1 MGNTKRSHKRLKAMA
16 KRPGA
21 GRRADLLSE
30 DEERQLL
37 EQGFVVLP
45 YSTSGKAFMRKDSGE
60 ALIDEVLA
68 SGVNIFNNEM
78 GNSKGGDGTRLQK
91 VMDMAGP
98 HGVAASRIAKRLIRT
113 FPFLVPG
120 KAAFLVST
128 AHGHDQ
134 LPHADIADISDPV
147 LRSSILEKNQVPL
160 AVVLT
165 FNQPGHLNVWPGSHE
180 IVWAED
186 EKEDGS
192 EDGSEDMNQHIDKAI
207 KKGDDEVCVGRR
219 IEIPPYHALVFRQ
232 DLVHAGTAYESDSL
246 RMHFYLNIAGHVIA
260 EDATLPVDETY
271 FVMQQ
276 PS

>member
-78 GNSKGGDGTRLQK
+78 GNSMGGDGTRLQK

-120 KAAFLVST
+120 KAAFLST
-128 AHGHDQ
+128 AHDHDQ
-134 LPHADIADISDPV
+134 LPHTDIADISDPV
-147 LRSSILEKNQVPL
+147 LRASVFEKGQVPL

-165 FNQPGHLNVWPGSHE
+165 FSQPGHLNSGPAATKSSGPTT
-180 IVWAED
+180 
-186 EKEDGS
+186 
-192 EDGSEDMNQHIDKAI
+192 
-207 KKGDDEVCVGRR
+207 RR
-219 IEIPPYHALVFRQ
+219 
-232 DLVHAGTAYESDSL
+232 TAT
-246 RMHFYLNIAGHVIA
+246 RT
-260 EDATLPVDETY
+260 ATMTIILTRP
-271 FVMQQ
+271 
-276 PS
+276 